1 MSIYPHTGSRKKNAQ
16 RGQPHTYRYLSLE
29 KESTFWEH
37 VEVLRWSIARCVGV
51 VLLFF
56 AAAFAVMPRI
66 FDTYILGAASSDFF
80 IFNLPGL
87 SMGTFPP
94 LEIININLATQFLT
108 HISTSFWLAV
118 TVAFPY
124 IMFEAW
130 RFISPALY
138 SNERRSTL
146 FAFTFG
152 TAMFYTGCAVGY
164 CVVFPVTLNFLARYQ
179 LSATVSNS
187 ISLDSYMST
196 FLLIIFIMGIMFEL
210 PLLIWLLSR
219 SGIVNKKALTK
230 YRRHAIVALMVLA
243 AIITP
248 TGDPFTLMVVFI
260 PLYALYELGI
270 LMARRT

>member
-1 MSIYPHTGSRKKNAQ
+1 
-16 RGQPHTYRYLSLE
+16 
-29 KESTFWEH
+29 
-37 VEVLRWSIARCVGV
+37 
-51 VLLFF
+51 
-56 AAAFAVMPRI
+56 
-66 FDTYILGAASSDFF
+66 
-80 IFNLPGL
+80 
-87 SMGTFPP
+87 MGTFAP

-124 IMFEAW
+124 IMFEVW

-179 LSATVSNS
+179 LSAAVSNS

-260 PLYALYELGI
+260 PLYALYEVGI